1 MGRIAGVSPE
11 ETKTRLIDAA
21 ARLFEQSGFERAT
34 VSQIAKEAGVS
45 SGAIY
50 AHYDS
55 KAELLIDA
63 LRSHGERA
71 TSSLFPPGSRLDIA
85 EVLRTLA
92 ARLRDRNPADSALLA
107 ESLLAARRDDDLR
120 SVIGDALTERQRL
133 MTEVIEQGQQAGQ
146 LAADVSA
153 EAAAQFALMLGL
165 GSMLVSEA
173 GVPPVAQQDWNAFID
188 RFLSAFIKENTT

>member
-34 VSQIAKEAGVS
+34 VAQIAKEAGVS

-55 KAELLIDA
+55 KAELLVDA
-63 LRSHGERA
+63 LRCHGERA
-71 TSSLFPPGSRLDIA
+71 TASLFATRDRLDVA
-85 EVLRTLA
+85 EILRTLA
-92 ARLRDRNPADSALLA
+92 VRLRDRDSADTALLV
-107 ESLLAARRDDDLR
+107 ESLLAARRDNDLR
-120 SVIGDALTERQRL
+120 LVLGDALAGRQRL
-133 MTEVIEQGQQAGQ
+133 MTDVIEQGQQAGE
-146 LAADVSA
+146 LADDVSA
-153 EAAAQFALMLGL
+153 EAASQFALMLGL
-165 GSMLVSEA
+165 GSLLFREVGMQ
-173 GVPPVAQQDWNAFID
+173 PVAQQDWNTFVD